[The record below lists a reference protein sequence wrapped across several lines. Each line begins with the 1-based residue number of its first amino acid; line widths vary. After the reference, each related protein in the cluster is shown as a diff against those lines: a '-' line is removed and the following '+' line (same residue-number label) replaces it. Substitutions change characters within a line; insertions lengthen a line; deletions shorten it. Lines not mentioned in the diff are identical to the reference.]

1 MAFGFMDNF
10 KKKPAEDSYNDGYED
25 DYYGEFGGYDDTPA
39 DDMGAVQSGSVQTPS
54 GAGAGTMSTMGTGMG
69 TGMGGISLSGASIEM
84 KVVKPKNFESVP
96 QIADHLLGKRTVV
109 LNLEDADE
117 ATSRR
122 IIDFLFG
129 VAYSINGSLK
139 KIASKAYVITP
150 NNVDVDEAKLTS
162 KKKKQ
167 PEPEEEERDD
177 ASAFGADL

>member
-10 KKKPAEDSYNDGYED
+10 KKKNTNEDNYSDGYED
-25 DYYGEFGGYDDTPA
+25 DYYGDFGGYEDPSA
-39 DDMGAVQSGSVQTPS
+39 DDQSMQGQVSQPGSV
-54 GAGAGTMSTMGTGMG
+54 GTMGSMSAAGS
-69 TGMGGISLSGASIEM
+69 MGGISLSGAAIEM
-84 KVVKPKNFESVP
+84 KVLKPKTFESVP
-96 QIADHLLGKRTVV
+96 QIADHLLNKRTVV
-109 LNLEDADE
+109 LNLEDADD

-139 KIASKAYVITP
+139 KIATKAYVITP

-167 PEPEEEERDD
+167 PEPQEEEATE
-177 ASAFGADL
+177 SFGEDL